1 MDKFPQNKA
10 AGSSEESEDLYVQE
24 RKRWLFFG
32 LPFTFTVYQLT
43 AKKLTVRTGLFTT
56 VEDDILLYR
65 IMDTSYRR
73 SLLQKLFGLGS
84 IRVASSDH
92 SMPELVIKNIQGAR
106 EFKELLDNQI
116 EKERLRI
123 RFRTGEYTGGDSEEI
138 DMDMGPDIGPM

>member
-1 MDKFPQNKA
+1 MDDMQRDTSAVTEDAQELNV
-10 AGSSEESEDLYVQE
+10 EE
-24 RKRWLFFG
+24 RRRWLFFA
-32 LPFTFTVYQLT
+32 LPFTFTVYHLT
-43 AKKLTVRTGLFTT
+43 NKKLTVRTGLFTT

-73 SLLQKLFGLGS
+73 NLLQKLFGLGS

-92 SMPELVIKNIQGAR
+92 SMPELVIKNIRGAR

-123 RFRTGEYTGGDSEEI
+123 RFRTGEYTGGDFEE
-138 DMDMGPDIGPM
+138 MGINPDNEPM

>member
-1 MDKFPQNKA
+1 MDKFPQNEA
-10 AGSSEESEDLYVQE
+10 AGSAEESDDLYVQE

-73 SLLQKLFGLGS
+73 SLFQKLFGLGS

-92 SMPELVIKNIQGAR
+92 SMPELVIKNIRGAR

-123 RFRTGEYTGGDSEEI
+123 RFRTGEYTGGDFEEM
-138 DMDMGPDIGPM
+138 DMGMGPDIEPM

>member
-1 MDKFPQNKA
+1 MDKFPQNEA
-10 AGSSEESEDLYVQE
+10 SGSAEESDDLYVQE

-92 SMPELVIKNIQGAR
+92 SMPELVIKNIRGAR

-138 DMDMGPDIGPM
+138 DMDMGPDIGSM